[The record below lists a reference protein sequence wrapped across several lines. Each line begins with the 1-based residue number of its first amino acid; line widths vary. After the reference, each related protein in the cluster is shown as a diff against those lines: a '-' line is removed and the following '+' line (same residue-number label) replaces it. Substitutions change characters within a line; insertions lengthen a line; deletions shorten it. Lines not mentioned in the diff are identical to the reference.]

1 MGRTN
6 FEVGCVVIFH
16 VIIKY
21 ARAQWLTAFDKS
33 NSINKIKM
41 LLKIFIFILDPIATR
56 KTQGISWVFLSM
68 RILEADC

>member
-21 ARAQWLTAFDKS
+21 ARAQWLTTFDKS

-56 KTQGISWVFLSM
+56 KNSRNQLGFLIHENS
-68 RILEADC
+68 

>member
-56 KTQGISWVFLSM
+56 KNPRNQLGFLIKENS
-68 RILEADC
+68 

>member
-6 FEVGCVVIFH
+6 FEVGCAVIFH
-16 VIIKY
+16 EIIKY

-41 LLKIFIFILDPIATR
+41 LLNIFIFILDPIATR
-56 KTQGISWVFLSM
+56 KNSRNQLGFLIKENS
-68 RILEADC
+68 